1 MSERVDKEKLA
12 EQLEQ
17 FPPFQQLGVQL
28 LSISEA
34 WGRVRLLLPLNQAT
48 RNPGGTMFG
57 GSIAALADPVPAL
70 ACNHRFP
77 GYDVWTR
84 ALTVDFRRPG
94 RSDLELRFEFPG
106 ETSRRITFEL
116 AERNRS
122 TPTFE
127 FGIYDSEGELVA
139 WVDNSVAIRPANTP

>member
-1 MSERVDKEKLA
+1 MLDYPSKERLVEKL
-12 EQLEQ
+12 EK
-17 FPPFQQLGVQL
+17 FPPFQNLGVKIV
-28 LSISEA
+28 SISDD
-34 WGRVRLLLPLNQAT
+34 WGRVRLLLPLTRAT
-48 RNPGGTMFG
+48 RNPGGSMFG

-84 ALTVDFRRPG
+84 GLIVDFRSPG

-106 ETSRRITFEL
+106 ATSRQIAFEL

-122 TPTFE
+122 TPAFE
-127 FGIYDSEGELVA
+127 FGIYSAEGELVA
-139 WVDNSVAIRPANTP
+139 WVNNSVAIRPSR